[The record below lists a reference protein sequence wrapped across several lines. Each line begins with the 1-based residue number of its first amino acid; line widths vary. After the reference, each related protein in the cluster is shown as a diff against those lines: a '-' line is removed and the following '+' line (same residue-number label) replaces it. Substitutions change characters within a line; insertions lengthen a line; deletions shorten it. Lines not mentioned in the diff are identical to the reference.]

1 MRQVLVIDDDRAV
14 RDALVQTLELADCRV
29 ISTGSFVAAKD
40 YISPDFEGI
49 ILSDIRMPGRDGFHV
64 LNYSRE
70 VDHDLPV
77 VLLTGEGDIPMAV
90 SAMAQGA
97 FSFLEKPCDS
107 KDLMRVLERA
117 LRARA
122 TVLENRRLKT
132 LATVG
137 DPAARLIFGRSTLIE
152 ALRHEVRSAARLET
166 AVLVKGAPGTGIAKI
181 AEVLHLCSARA
192 KGAFHK
198 RSASGLER
206 DALQREWQACHGG
219 SLFLDEITAL
229 SEDAQMAL
237 LDLLE
242 AGSETRLLAGCV
254 TRDPLARTQSPALNN
269 DLFYRLEV
277 VQVRI
282 PSLSERTEDI
292 PVLFQR
298 YVTQACEQAGVAEPE
313 MSADFMA
320 ELMARDWRGNAHALM
335 SAAMRFALGLTN
347 PQDVGGDF
355 GLTEQMAQIERS
367 LLVAALRKTKGR
379 ASLTAEQLKVPR
391 KTFYDRLA
399 RYGLKAEEF
408 RE

>member
-14 RDALVQTLELADCRV
+14 RDALVQTLELAECTV
-29 ISTGSFVAAKD
+29 ISAGSFVAAKD
-40 YISPDFEGI
+40 HIVADFKGI

-64 LNYSRE
+64 LSYCRE
-70 VDHDLPV
+70 IDHDLPV

-97 FSFLEKPCDS
+97 FSFLEKPCDP

-122 TVLENRRLKT
+122 TIVENRRLKV
-132 LATVG
+132 LSEVG
-137 DPAARLIFGRSTLIE
+137 DPAARLIFGRSKLAE
-152 ALRHEVRSAARLET
+152 ALRDEVRAAARLD
-166 AVLVKGAPGTGIAKI
+166 ADVIVKGASGTGIAKI
-181 AEVLHLCSARA
+181 AEVVHLCSSRA
-192 KGAFHK
+192 KRTFHK
-198 RSASGLER
+198 RSAAGLARE
-206 DALQREWQACHGG
+206 ALQREWLACQGG

-229 SEDAQMAL
+229 SEDVQLAL

-242 AGSETRLLAGCV
+242 AGSETRLIAGFA
-254 TRDPLARTQSPALNN
+254 TGASSARTTPALNN

-277 VQVRI
+277 VQLRI
-282 PSLSERTEDI
+282 PSLSERPEDI

-298 YVTQACEQAGVAEPE
+298 YVTQACEQAGVSEPE

-320 ELMARDWRGNAHALM
+320 ELMAREWPGNARALM
-335 SAAMRFALGLTN
+335 SAAMRFALGLAN

-367 LLVAALRKTKGR
+367 LLVAALRKANGR
-379 ASLTAEQLKVPR
+379 ASLAAKQLKVPR
-391 KTFYDRLA
+391 KIFYDRLA
-399 RYGLKAEEF
+399 RYGLKADEF
-408 RE
+408 RT